1 MTSITPNTQI
11 KNIKRLSMSKEQT
24 REEIQAVIDQLKEG
38 LTGDMMKDMEIKDQI
53 HKLEMELNQVKPP
66 DSPFECFGCGS

>member
-1 MTSITPNTQI
+1 MYQCKGHFNAIAEP
-11 KNIKRLSMSKEQT
+11 MSKEQT
-24 REEIQAVIDQLKEG
+24 REEIQAMIDQLKKE

>member
-1 MTSITPNTQI
+1 MMKAEQ
-11 KNIKRLSMSKEQT
+11 RKEI
-24 REEIQAVIDQLKEG
+24 EEAIEGLKSQ
-38 LTGDMMKDMEIKDQI
+38 LTGDMMSDMVLKDEI

>member
-1 MTSITPNTQI
+1 
-11 KNIKRLSMSKEQT
+11 MSKE
-24 REEIQAVIDQLKEG
+24 EIKKEIEDLKKQ

>member
-1 MTSITPNTQI
+1 
-11 KNIKRLSMSKEQT
+11 MSKEQT
-24 REEIQAVIDQLKEG
+24 REEIQAMIDQLKKE

-66 DSPFECFGCGS
+66 DSPSNASAVGHK

>member
-1 MTSITPNTQI
+1 MKAEQ
-11 KNIKRLSMSKEQT
+11 RKEI
-24 REEIQAVIDQLKEG
+24 EETIEGLKSQ
-38 LTGDMMKDMEIKDQI
+38 LTGDMMSDMVLKDEI